1 MIYAMS
7 DLHGC
12 YNLYV
17 KMLEKINFSDED
29 TLYLLG
35 DYVDRGD
42 NGFGIILDIARRKN
56 VVALMGNHDFYAL
69 SVLSAMCLNP
79 NAKSDPRVRSKYET
93 WIYNGGAT
101 TYEQFWTFNQ
111 MKQVHILSA
120 MDGFKNYA
128 DITVGGRRFTMVHG
142 GIAGYD
148 PNRPL
153 DDYGIGELAF
163 GREDYGQPKFNEE
176 GRFLV
181 TGHTP
186 TALIDPNF
194 RGKIFHGH
202 DHIGL
207 DCGAVFGLGLGCLC
221 LDTLEEFYVI

>member
-1 MIYAMS
+1 MIHEITYPCKIDNSMQPAMFYQAVS
-7 DLHGC
+7 P
-12 YNLYV
+12 
-17 KMLEKINFSDED
+17 EPRP
-29 TLYLLG
+29 LL
-35 DYVDRGD
+35 
-42 NGFGIILDIARRKN
+42 
-56 VVALMGNHDFYAL
+56 VALH
-69 SVLSAMCLNP
+69 
-79 NAKSDPRVRSKYET
+79 T
-93 WIYNGGAT
+93 WS
-101 TYEQFWTFNQ
+101 FD
-111 MKQVHILSA
+111 HSH
-120 MDGFKNYA
+120 GFKNYA